1 MSDVAVVIPA
11 YNEAATIRDV
21 VSGCLRYCRQ
31 VIVVDD
37 GSSDGTDLMIADLPV
52 HLLRN
57 AVNVGKGA
65 SLWRGMRQALTEGA
79 QAVITLDGDG
89 QHQPDDLPR
98 FLEQARCHPGHII
111 IGSRLAHK
119 SAFPRKRYYAN
130 KIAGF
135 WISWASGY
143 PIFDTQSGFRLYPSE
158 LLRQLDKQHFASR
171 GFVFES
177 EILIEAAR
185 CGFLSVPLPI
195 AAIYQPNA
203 RGSHFR
209 PFLDITR
216 ITLMVTWKL
225 VSRGFYPQGIVKAF
239 LYPRIKTLKSK
250 IGMDAL
256 SMLALSNLMIVSTGC
271 LSLLWLLRQV
281 STVARKTATDVKVQ
295 GMIVVLG
302 SRLSAGSPTQTYRER
317 LERAAALFR
326 RNPHSRILI
335 LGGQTDDSGISE
347 AHAGRTFLR
356 ELGVSEASILVEDSS
371 RHTLENLRNARILL
385 EKLNCST
392 VVLIT
397 SRHHLTRAGIFASG
411 LGIAHILCAAED
423 KLPTRFLTFL
433 HLLREAY
440 YLHWYHTGRIWSTL
454 TKNKKML
461 NRIT

>member
-21 VSGCLRYCRQ
+21 VSGCLLYCSQ
-31 VIVVDD
+31 VFVVDD
-37 GSSDGTDLMIADLPV
+37 GSSDGTGLMIADLPV

-65 SLWRGMRQALTEGA
+65 SLWRGMQQALTEGA
-79 QAVITLDGDG
+79 QTVITLDADG
-89 QHQPDDLPR
+89 QHRPDDLPR

-130 KIAGF
+130 KFAGF
-135 WISWASGY
+135 WISWAAGY
-143 PIFDTQSGFRLYPSE
+143 PIPDSQSGFRLYPSE
-158 LLRQLDKQHFASR
+158 LLRRLDMRHFASR

-185 CGFLSVPLPI
+185 CGFQSVPLPI

-209 PFLDITR
+209 PFRDITR
-216 ITLMVTWKL
+216 ITRMVTWKL

-239 LYPRIKTLKSK
+239 LLPRIKTFKGK
-250 IGMDAL
+250 IGMDGL

-271 LSLLWLLRQV
+271 ISLLWLLRHV
-281 STVARKTATDVKVQ
+281 STVARITATDVKVQ
-295 GMIVVLG
+295 DIILVLG
-302 SRLSAGSPTQTYRER
+302 SRLIAGSPTQTYRER
-317 LERAAALFR
+317 LQRAAALFR
-326 RNPHSRILI
+326 RNPQSRILI

-347 AHAGRTFLR
+347 AQAGRTFLR
-356 ELGVSEASILVEDSS
+356 GLGVSEASILVEDSS
-371 RHTLENLRNARILL
+371 RHTLENLRNARVLL
-385 EKLNCST
+385 EKLDCSKA
-392 VVLIT
+392 VLVT
-397 SRHHLTRAGIFASG
+397 SRHHLTRASIFASG
-411 LGIAHILCAAED
+411 LGIEHISCAAED
-423 KLPTRFLTFL
+423 TWSTGFRTFL